1 MIQSMRR
8 FGRLGAVS
16 AVALLVVMACG
27 GSTGGGKTAGTTLS
41 DYSPKAGTSGG
52 QLVYSDWEPVDDL
65 NVLASSAATTQ
76 QAAYVLWGA
85 LWQFD
90 PKNAP
95 YPDMVTEVPST
106 DNGLVKQIDS
116 THMDVTL
123 RLKSGLKWSDGTPI
137 TNEDMKFTFE
147 ATCNPDTGASS
158 QSGFDHVA
166 KLETKGTT
174 DLILHFGPTQK
185 GYCGLTADNPSGIYA
200 SFLTDMNM
208 NTLPKSVLGSIKAAD
223 WATTD
228 YFTKKPTVTSGPY
241 MVQNFTPGP
250 AAQVVMVPNP
260 HYFDGR
266 GGAKFFGHKPYLD
279 KLIYKIYGDKSS
291 QIAGIKA
298 GDTDLGLD
306 LIAKDLAALGSATNA
321 QTVHATG
328 LLDEFLSINQG
339 NNETGCDS
347 SQFAATCGTPTVFKD
362 DKPLRQA
369 LELAIDKDAMNSQ
382 LVAGIGKVMNG
393 PFVSAL
399 VPYYDSSI
407 PAFKQDVAK
416 ANSLLDADG
425 WVKGSDGTRS
435 KGGKKLAFAIST
447 TSGNPQRAAEE
458 ELMISNWK
466 AIGATVTTKN
476 FPAGKYFGAFKS
488 GGILATGQYDIG
500 LYANNWSPDP
510 SGWCLIVQSDQMPSA
525 ANPSG
530 NNWSRTSNPKLD
542 AACKTGAGTV
552 DTAKRVAAYKDVQTE
567 WRDYAPLIQLYERP
581 DVFSHATYF
590 GNFTPSVNTCLAV
603 CNGADWFRVGGKA

>member
-1 MIQSMRR
+1 MIGSMRR
-8 FGRLGAVS
+8 FGRLGALT
-16 AVALLVVMACG
+16 AIALLVAVACG
-27 GSTGGGKTAGTTLS
+27 NTGTGNTTTATLS
-41 DYSPKAGTSGG
+41 DYKPQAGTKGG

-65 NVLASSAATTQ
+65 NVIASTAATTQ

-95 YPDMVTEVPST
+95 YPDMVSAVPST
-106 DNGLVKQIDS
+106 DNGLVKQIDA

-123 RLKSGLKWSDGTPI
+123 RLKSGIKWSDGSPI
-137 TNEDMKFTFE
+137 TPDDMMFTIN
-147 ATCNPDTGASS
+147 AICNPDTGAYS
-158 QSGFDHVA
+158 QSGYDHIATMEV
-166 KLETKGTT
+166 KGTT
-174 DLILHFGPTQK
+174 DLILHFGPTKK
-185 GYCGLTADNPSGIYA
+185 GYCGLADDNPSGIYA
-200 SFLTDMNM
+200 SFLTDMNF
-208 NTLPKSVLGSIKAAD
+208 NTMPKAVLGNIKQAD

-260 HYFDGR
+260 HYGDGR
-266 GGAKFFGHKPYLD
+266 SGAQFFGHAPYLD

-298 GDTDLGLD
+298 GDTDLGVD
-306 LIAKDLAALGSATNA
+306 LIAKDLDALNSATNA
-321 QTVHATG
+321 KIVHATG
-328 LLDEFLSINQG
+328 LLDEFLSLNQG
-339 NNETGCDS
+339 NNSTGCDAQ
-347 SQFAATCGTPTVFKD
+347 QFAATCGKPTAFKD

-369 LELAIDKDAMNSQ
+369 LDLAIDKDGMNTQ
-382 LVAGIGKVMNG
+382 LVGGIGKTMNG

-399 VPYYDSSI
+399 VPYYDSGI

-416 ANSLLDADG
+416 AGSLLDSDG
-425 WVKGSDGTRS
+425 WTKAADGTRS
-435 KGGKKLAFAIST
+435 KNGAKLVFTIST

-458 ELMISNWK
+458 ELLISNWK

-510 SGWCLIVQSDQMPSA
+510 SGWCLIVQSDQIPSA

-530 NNWSRTSNPKLD
+530 QNWSRTSDPKLD
-542 AACKTGAGTV
+542 AACKTGGGTV
-552 DTAKRVAAYKDVQTE
+552 DVTKRIAAYKEVQTE
-567 WRDYAPLIQLYERP
+567 WRDYNPLVQMYERP
-581 DVFSHATYF
+581 DVFAHATYF

-603 CNGADWFRVGGKA
+603 CNATDWFKVGGKA